1 MKKARKKK
9 ADLGDELIQ
18 SMQEALNHARG
29 RTAGMRE
36 HRFDAAIRV
45 KRIREKVG
53 MTQATFAA
61 ALGVSI
67 SGLRKWEQ
75 GQRQPHGAARTLLNV
90 MDRAP
95 KAVIKAL
102 EAHE

>member
-1 MKKARKKK
+1 MKKAKARKKV
-9 ADLGDELIQ
+9 DLGDELIQ
-18 SMQEALNHARG
+18 SMQEALTHARG
-29 RTAGMRE
+29 KKAGARE
-36 HRFDAAIRV
+36 HRIDTAIRV

-53 MTQATFAA
+53 MTQESFAA

-90 MDRAP
+90 MDREP
-95 KAVIKAL
+95 KAVMKAL
-102 EAHE
+102 S